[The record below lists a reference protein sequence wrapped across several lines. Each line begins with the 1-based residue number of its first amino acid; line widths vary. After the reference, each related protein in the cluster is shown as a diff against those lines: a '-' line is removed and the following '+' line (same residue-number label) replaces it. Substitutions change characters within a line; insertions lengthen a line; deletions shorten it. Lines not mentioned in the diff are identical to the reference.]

1 MYAPGRKLNWARVAY
16 REDGNC
22 HAKPKVGG
30 ITQNL
35 DLGYACFQE
44 KYYRVCIAR
53 AAANESVYEDS
64 HAEHVQFATA
74 AVSV

>member
-1 MYAPGRKLNWARVAY
+1 MAT
-16 REDGNC
+16 
-22 HAKPKVGG
+22 AKPKVGG
-30 ITQNL
+30 ITQNI

-44 KYYRVCIAR
+44 KYKVCIAR
-53 AAANESVYEDS
+53 TAANESVCEDS